1 MIELYRLR
9 KEVPSGAETLT
20 ILHSLDLSIPDGQ
33 FISIVGPS
41 GSGKSTLLGL
51 IAGLDAP
58 TAGEIRI
65 DGAEITAMDEDALAT
80 LRGAK
85 IGIVFQSFHL
95 IASLTAFENVL
106 VPMEIA
112 GMRDAMGRARELLED
127 VDLTARA
134 HHYPS
139 QLSGGE
145 QQRVSIARA
154 FSNNPSILLADEPT
168 GNLDSK
174 NGRHVFDLML
184 KLNRQRG
191 TTLILITHDHE
202 LAALADR
209 RIALR
214 DGRVVSDSD
223 SSDSSSSASETNN
236 PAHDADADESIVAG
250 EAGATGE
257 DALAMAEPRR

>member
-1 MIELYRLR
+1 
-9 KEVPSGAETLT
+9 
-20 ILHSLDLSIPDGQ
+20 
-33 FISIVGPS
+33 
-41 GSGKSTLLGL
+41 
-51 IAGLDAP
+51 
-58 TAGEIRI
+58 
-65 DGAEITAMDEDALAT
+65 MDEDTLAE

-95 IASLTAFENVL
+95 IASLTAYENVL

-112 GMRDAMGRARELLED
+112 GLRDAEARARALLAD

-168 GNLDSK
+168 GNLDSR

-191 TTLILITHDHE
+191 TTLVLITHDHE

-214 DGRVVSDSD
+214 DGRVLSDSG
-223 SSDSSSSASETNN
+223 SDEKGGAQN
-236 PAHDADADESIVAG
+236 DAPEVAG
-250 EAGATGE
+250 ANDALGE
-257 DALAMAEPRR
+257 DAWEAARR